1 MWKDALRLLRMTV
14 AKWWFN
20 NSTVPPEFTGRA
32 SAVRKSFTF
41 LPICLFIAVW
51 TCGVFFH
58 SVRHSSLLSYRYL
71 LCSHYPRS
79 GRWEPMQAVSSLPF
93 VLSPS
98 FFELFLTFWH
108 QRMFLTH
115 LQLPYLSPGTD
126 RFSKEPW
133 LFFTGEAKAFRNQ
146 DLGTRCAHCCW
157 GVIASRPLS
166 GWG

>member
-1 MWKDALRLLRMTV
+1 M
-14 AKWWFN
+14 
-20 NSTVPPEFTGRA
+20 
-32 SAVRKSFTF
+32 
-41 LPICLFIAVW
+41 W

-58 SVRHSSLLSYRYL
+58 AVRHSSLPSYRYL

-79 GRWEPMQAVSSLPF
+79 GRWEPLQAVSSLPF

-133 LFFTGEAKAFRNQ
+133 LFFTGEGHLETKIWVLDVLIAAGGSLLP
-146 DLGTRCAHCCW
+146 DLSVDGAWKGMH
-157 GVIASRPLS
+157 VHVYI
-166 GWG
+166 